1 MSDEFNYF
9 DNREIKSVIDQTDL
23 IIKKKRGRKP
33 KIQNLTEEPEIQIT
47 EEVILKKRG
56 RKANTKL
63 KIVDLNKDCNADN
76 IITNLVAHLPL
87 KMSDINNIVNTE
99 NKEEIKPVV
108 VPTYV
113 DFTDDHHDNIIV
125 FNKHTC
131 SKCLAY
137 ENKICKLE
145 EEILNLKKGLMYNI
159 TNIGKK
165 IHELKIDFN
174 NKLTN
179 GWNESTNIACW
190 WCCHSFDNIPLG
202 IPEFIN
208 KDKFYLFG
216 CFCSFNCM
224 MAYNLDLNDYKIWDR
239 QANIY
244 QMKNKID
251 LENRYTIQPAPP
263 RQVLKIFGGPLEIE
277 NFRESFYVI
286 NREFRYF
293 LPPMISIVGMI
304 EEYNRDLTE
313 KCKVR
318 SSDHNFIRRSKQ
330 LINKSTKLTDFI
342 KTN

>member
-9 DNREIKSVIDQTDL
+9 DNSEVKSVIDQTDS

-33 KIQNLTEEPEIQIT
+33 KIQNPVEEIEIIIPS
-47 EEVILKKRG
+47 EDVILKKRG

-63 KIVDLNKDCNADN
+63 KIVDLNKETNVDN

-87 KMSDINNIVNTE
+87 KMSDINNIVSKN
-99 NKEEIKPVV
+99 EIKPVI
-108 VPTYV
+108 PTYV
-113 DFTDDHHDNIIV
+113 DFTEDTHENIVV

-131 SKCLAY
+131 SKCSAY

-145 EEILNLKKGLMYNI
+145 EEISNLKKGLMYNI
-159 TNIGKK
+159 TSIGKR

-190 WCCHSFDNIPLG
+190 WCCHSFDNVPLG

-251 LENRYTIQPAPP
+251 IENIYTIQPAPP
-263 RQVLKIFGGPLEIE
+263 RQTLKIFGGPLDIE

-286 NREFRYF
+286 NKEFRYF

-304 EEYNRDLTE
+304 EEYNRDLSE
-313 KCKVR
+313 KCKTR
-318 SSDHNFIRRSKQ
+318 SSDHNFIRRSKP
-330 LINKSTKLTDFI
+330 LLNRSTKLTDFI